1 MAIKDEKRPSQVEQT
16 AHGDDDDEH
25 MHARQKSDLPKDLD
39 SKLEPEAGQNGAELL
54 QSSRNKNRLHAEG
67 QEGPVKEGRPFEG
80 FHNAGIVTP
89 GNTENKSG
97 EKTAENTENKSSAGN
112 KKKKEE
118 RIEIN
123 KEKAASGNIVTPE
136 KAQNKGEGKTENTEN
151 KSGGDDMREEGAEAS
166 QIKRERNVTQVEEK
180 DLEDVRNFTN
190 IVERMQ
196 DLEDVSDKQVDGKN
210 MSVINMTEAS
220 EIAPGGLSMETLL
233 KASDGNR
240 ANVQVEELH
249 QNIQKSK
256 ASKNQ
261 KPSHVN
267 PVQVKE
273 DDLHQKIQKS
283 KATES
288 DLETVEVTEEMDMN
302 DSREMTSESVEARQK
317 IMQSENQTQP
327 SGSTFDP
334 QNGDGSTGESENL
347 HDDAGNDGMSTLVGA
362 KKEVEEVVNQ
372 LGSPN
377 FLNMELEEE
386 RGEKK
391 EEEEKEKEE
400 EEKERK
406 KGKEE
411 EDDKVINELN
421 AHRRFL
427 TLEEKARALG
437 LEVILDTREG
447 ICSQIL
453 NI

>member
-1 MAIKDEKRPSQVEQT
+1 
-16 AHGDDDDEH
+16 
-25 MHARQKSDLPKDLD
+25 
-39 SKLEPEAGQNGAELL
+39 
-54 QSSRNKNRLHAEG
+54 
-67 QEGPVKEGRPFEG
+67 
-80 FHNAGIVTP
+80 
-89 GNTENKSG
+89 
-97 EKTAENTENKSSAGN
+97 
-112 KKKKEE
+112 
-118 RIEIN
+118 
-123 KEKAASGNIVTPE
+123 
-136 KAQNKGEGKTENTEN
+136 
-151 KSGGDDMREEGAEAS
+151 
-166 QIKRERNVTQVEEK
+166 
-180 DLEDVRNFTN
+180 
-190 IVERMQ
+190 
-196 DLEDVSDKQVDGKN
+196 
-210 MSVINMTEAS
+210 
-220 EIAPGGLSMETLL
+220 
-233 KASDGNR
+233 
-240 ANVQVEELH
+240 
-249 QNIQKSK
+249 
-256 ASKNQ
+256 
-261 KPSHVN
+261 
-267 PVQVKE
+267 
-273 DDLHQKIQKS
+273 
-283 KATES
+283 
-288 DLETVEVTEEMDMN
+288 MDMN

-347 HDDAGNDGMSTLVGA
+347 HDDGNDGMSTLVGA
-362 KKEVEEVVNQ
+362 KKEAEEE